1 MQFSGA
7 VATSCTH
14 LVHGGTRR
22 GTPCPNARH
31 AHSCHPRTEI
41 KATVPARPVNPYQQ
55 NSTEVP
61 LELTT
66 THPIFTPMPKNEHS
80 STAVM
85 TAPETEPSSP
95 VVALPGPGA
104 TAEGVS
110 AAVISEELRNNRN
123 LRQLLQE
130 TGLVYS
136 VQDWSDYRDL
146 NGREIASVPDFVFL
160 ELDSQSDLAFARDLR
175 KVQSGIHLI
184 ACSGQKEPTSELL
197 LEAMRI
203 GVCDILRRPLDL
215 AELRNTLTRIMRESA
230 ATAPTPT
237 PNGKLFVVMGTKGG
251 VGTSTVAVN
260 LGVQLAQI
268 PDKRT
273 ILLDFSRPLGDVSLL
288 LDLHPRFRF
297 WDAVKNM
304 DRLDA
309 SMFSSFLTTH
319 KSGLEVLPGAT
330 HPDDWQQT
338 SVPSLSHLIALAL
351 EHFDFVVIDLGS
363 VYSMDWKS
371 IFRSAEILLI
381 AESDL
386 PGLAKLECHL
396 SVLSSFE
403 VPGEK
408 IHVVA
413 NRWHRQDEQ
422 ALATLERNLEVSVFA
437 RLPNDFHQVSAATTL
452 GAPLAKSQ
460 DNPLARG
467 FRKLAHQLA
476 QVAPESTVKR
486 GLVSG
491 LFNPARYG
499 WKKAEIGRQR

>member
-1 MQFSGA
+1 M
-7 VATSCTH
+7 
-14 LVHGGTRR
+14 L
-22 GTPCPNARH
+22 
-31 AHSCHPRTEI
+31 
-41 KATVPARPVNPYQQ
+41 
-55 NSTEVP
+55 
-61 LELTT
+61 
-66 THPIFTPMPKNEHS
+66 KNEHY

-85 TAPETEPSSP
+85 TETETEPSSP
-95 VVALPGPGA
+95 IVALPGPEA
-104 TAEGVS
+104 TVEGLS
-110 AAVISEELRNNRN
+110 AAVISEDLRSNRN
-123 LRQLLQE
+123 LRHLLQE

-146 NGREIASVPDFVFL
+146 NGREIASVPDLVFL
-160 ELDSQSDLAFARDLR
+160 ELDSQSDLAFARELR
-175 KVQSGIHLI
+175 KLQPGIRLI

-203 GVCDILRRPLDL
+203 GVCDILRSPIDR
-215 AELRNTLTRIMRESA
+215 AELRSTLTRIMRENAASA
-230 ATAPTPT
+230 PAPTPE
-237 PNGKLFVVMGTKGG
+237 GKLFVVMGTKGG

-268 PDKRT
+268 PEKRT

-288 LDLHPRFRF
+288 LDLQPRFRL

-309 SMFSSFLTTH
+309 SMFCSFLTQH

-330 HPDDWQQT
+330 HPDEWQQA
-338 SVPSLSHLIALAL
+338 SVSSLARLITLAL
-351 EHFDFVVIDLGS
+351 GHFDFAVIDLGS
-363 VYSMDWKS
+363 MYSIDWKS

-381 AESDL
+381 AESDV

-403 VPGEK
+403 VPCEK

-413 NRWHRQDEQ
+413 NRWHRQDEE
-422 ALATLERNLEVSVFA
+422 ALATLEKNLEMSVFA

-452 GAPLAKSQ
+452 GAPLAKNQ
-460 DNPLARG
+460 GNPLARG

-476 QVAPESTVKR
+476 RVAPESAAER

-491 LFNPARYG
+491 LFSSKNNAAGVLSWVKGLTLRYRPS
-499 WKKAEIGRQR
+499 EP